1 MTAGDRE
8 AIEALRRRIK
18 HAGAIASIVMTSAN
32 VDAEAADALESIVD
46 QLRNVNLALA
56 TIIIAPAD

>member
-18 HAGAIASIVMTSAN
+18 HASAVASIVMTSTSVN
-32 VDAEAADALESIVD
+32 EEAADALESIVD
-46 QLRNVNLALA
+46 QLRGVNLSLE
-56 TIIIAPAD
+56 TIIIAPGD